1 MDPLVVTKSSRE
13 RFRGAV
19 FISATAALLIV
30 TSILHFWRIG
40 SAPPGFYGD
49 EAAHAYNA
57 YCIALTGA
65 DEHGIPYP
73 VFFRGFGN
81 YECDFMMVYP
91 KTPLVAAFGLQKWA
105 ARTPDALMDILA
117 SIVFAL
123 LVLEYCPNRWLSVA
137 SGFCF
142 SVVPWLFAMS
152 RTATGGYTA
161 LILGLTSGW
170 LLTLIAFRKQS
181 YGCAILSG
189 VAWAFAMYSYSVG
202 RPMTVLLLICFGV
215 SYFRELKTHWKVGL
229 VLVVS
234 WVGCL
239 APLIVAVART
249 PEVLTSRFQTVSVFQ
264 DNPSWNTIIS
274 RVASRYLEY
283 FSPQF
288 LFLRG
293 DANLRQHTG
302 FGGELFGFLF
312 PMLVAGLYCLVRR
325 VRTQPSYRF
334 LGLGLLVYP
343 TAAALT
349 EDHLHSGRCVNGVIF
364 WVLTA
369 AIGAHFLWQKRD
381 IGRKLLVIACCA
393 GVIEVA
399 VYLKDYFSGYQ
410 IRSRVAFGAPFTEA
424 LEDCFRTLDTSNTL
438 YVSISAVGPLVGVN
452 VNRDFKPMAYAH
464 ILFFG
469 KIDPRVYQQSGIP
482 RNRARLYEGMI
493 DTPGLLLR
501 ASVRLVK
508 PVQDKLV
515 TVPEPKPIGAKLL
528 ETKPVYG
535 DIQYEVYQVR

>member
-1 MDPLVVTKSSRE
+1 M
-13 RFRGAV
+13 A
-19 FISATAALLIV
+19 
-30 TSILHFWRIG
+30 
-40 SAPPGFYGD
+40 
-49 EAAHAYNA
+49 
-57 YCIALTGA
+57 
-65 DEHGIPYP
+65 
-73 VFFRGFGN
+73 
-81 YECDFMMVYP
+81 
-91 KTPLVAAFGLQKWA
+91 
-105 ARTPDALMDILA
+105 
-117 SIVFAL
+117 
-123 LVLEYCPNRWLSVA
+123 
-137 SGFCF
+137 
-142 SVVPWLFAMS
+142 
-152 RTATGGYTA
+152 GYTA
-161 LILGLTSGW
+161 LIFGLTSGW
-170 LLTLIAFRKQS
+170 LLALLAFRKRS
-181 YGCAILSG
+181 YSCAILSG
-189 VAWAFAMYSYSVG
+189 LAWAFAMYAYYVG
-202 RPMTVLLLICFGV
+202 RAVTVLLLICFAV
-215 SYFRELKTHWKVGL
+215 SYFRELKRQWKLGL
-229 VLVVS
+229 VLMVS
-234 WVGCL
+234 WVGFL
-239 APLIVAVART
+239 APWIVAVARS
-249 PEVLTSRFQTVSVFQ
+249 PIVLTGRFRAVSVFR
-264 DNPSWNTIIS
+264 DNPDWGTVIS
-274 RVASRYLEY
+274 RVACRYPEY

-302 FGGELFGFLF
+302 FGGELFRFLF
-312 PMLVAGLYCLVRR
+312 PMLVAGLYCLIRR

-343 TAAALT
+343 AAAVLT
-349 EDHLHSGRCVNGVIF
+349 EDHLASGRCVNGVIF
-364 WVLTA
+364 WALTA

-452 VNRDFKPMAYAH
+452 VNKEFKPMAYAH

-501 ASVRLVK
+501 ANVRVVK
-508 PVQDKLV
+508 PVQGELV
-515 TVPEPKPIGAKLL
+515 TVPEPEPLGAKLL